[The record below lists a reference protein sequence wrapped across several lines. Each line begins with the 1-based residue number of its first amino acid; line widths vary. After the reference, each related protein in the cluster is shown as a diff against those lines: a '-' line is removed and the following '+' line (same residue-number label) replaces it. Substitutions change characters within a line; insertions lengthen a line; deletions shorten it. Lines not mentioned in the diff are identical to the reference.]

1 MKQDRKTKEQLRLK
15 SQKEIFIRLINELLK
30 KATEKQLKRLYHF
43 IKSYLD

>member
-15 SQKEIFIRLINELLK
+15 SQGEIFIRLINELLK
-30 KATEKQLKRLYHF
+30 KATENQLKQLYRF